1 MPPAAPELAA
11 FPDKTNRRL
20 DRALVAAFLENVPDA
35 VYFKDR
41 ESRFIA
47 LSTSLARSFG
57 CVSADEVI
65 GRTDFDFFGEAHA
78 RPALEDELEIMRT
91 GRPILGKLEKETWPD
106 GRITWAVTNKL
117 PLRDESGE
125 IIGTFG
131 LSKDVTES
139 KRMEVALE
147 QAQRNLV
154 DASHQAGMAEVATGV
169 LHNVGNVL
177 NSVNVSASLLA
188 SGLRHAKVDSL
199 ARLSALLRA
208 HAGDLGAFLTTDPR
222 GRRVPE
228 FVESLAQDWAGE
240 QARLLKEIESLQ
252 QNIDHIKDIVSMQ
265 QSYAT
270 MVSLVEPLPPAA
282 LMEDAVRMNSAALSR
297 HEVRVLRD
305 FQPVPLVSAEKAK
318 VLQILVNLVRNAKYA
333 CDDGPNP
340 ADKAITLRLALAPG
354 GRAVRLVVADN
365 GVGIPAANLT
375 RIFNHGFTTRATGH
389 GFGLHS
395 SANAAKEMKGTLS
408 VHSDGPGTGATFTL
422 ELPVATPNPGPDS
435 DQGLDEAGPV

>member
-1 MPPAAPELAA
+1 
-11 FPDKTNRRL
+11 
-20 DRALVAAFLENVPDA
+20 
-35 VYFKDR
+35 
-41 ESRFIA
+41 
-47 LSTSLARSFG
+47 
-57 CVSADEVI
+57 
-65 GRTDFDFFGEAHA
+65 
-78 RPALEDELEIMRT
+78 
-91 GRPILGKLEKETWPD
+91 
-106 GRITWAVTNKL
+106 
-117 PLRDESGE
+117 
-125 IIGTFG
+125 
-131 LSKDVTES
+131 
-139 KRMEVALE
+139 
-147 QAQRNLV
+147 
-154 DASHQAGMAEVATGV
+154 
-169 LHNVGNVL
+169 
-177 NSVNVSASLLA
+177 
-188 SGLRHAKVDSL
+188 
-199 ARLSALLRA
+199 LLRA

>member
-1 MPPAAPELAA
+1 
-11 FPDKTNRRL
+11 
-20 DRALVAAFLENVPDA
+20 
-35 VYFKDR
+35 
-41 ESRFIA
+41 
-47 LSTSLARSFG
+47 
-57 CVSADEVI
+57 
-65 GRTDFDFFGEAHA
+65 
-78 RPALEDELEIMRT
+78 
-91 GRPILGKLEKETWPD
+91 
-106 GRITWAVTNKL
+106 
-117 PLRDESGE
+117 
-125 IIGTFG
+125 
-131 LSKDVTES
+131 
-139 KRMEVALE
+139 
-147 QAQRNLV
+147 
-154 DASHQAGMAEVATGV
+154 MAEVATGV

-333 CDDGPNP
+333 CDDGPNS